1 MVTDPRA
8 DLIEAFENGG
18 GSGPR
23 YAEVALR
30 CAAKEEDAR
39 ETAHHYFRWS
49 LTGWPVIGDLAEK
62 LDNAVDV
69 LWSFE
74 TAPTPDILV
83 ARTQTTAP
91 QALVWLASKPVA

>member
-1 MVTDPRA
+1 MRRYHGMSDSMLTRRD
-8 DLIEAFENGG
+8 G

-30 CAAKEEDAR
+30 SAAKEEDAR

-69 LWSFE
+69 LRSFG
-74 TAPTPDILV
+74 TAATLDILA
-83 ARTQTTAP
+83 ARIQTTAP